1 MPPAPRGCTR
11 RQWLPLRLPRLGAS
25 PRRARC
31 ASSAWRESSGRGL
44 STRAC
49 SARQQRLA
57 PRGRT
62 PSQPRSR
69 AARPSPRKLA
79 AAVRRPPLQGPL
91 QRRWRLPT
99 LPPALRLPPSAPS
112 PLHCSRLRA
121 GRGRSEHLRPQR
133 RRLAPPLMP
142 WRSPLLRRLL
152 RQRWWPQVGGATKG
166 SSTGSRTFPLSP
178 LPPAPSTSCRS
189 GPGSLLPV
197 HLPQL
202 YEASVSLGNRIRS
215 TRRTTEY
222 TCKFVSMTNTA
233 PVLCGATS
241 THPE

>member
-1 MPPAPRGCTR
+1 MPPEPRGCTR
-11 RQWLPLRLPRLGAS
+11 RQWLPLRLQRLGAS

-44 STRAC
+44 STHAC

-79 AAVRRPPLQGPL
+79 AAVRRPPLPGPL
-91 QRRWRLPT
+91 QRWRRWRLPT
-99 LPPALRLPPSAPS
+99 LPPAAFRLPPSAPS
-112 PLHCSRLRA
+112 PLHSSRLRA
-121 GRGRSEHLRPQR
+121 RRGRSEYLRLQR

-142 WRSPLLRRLL
+142 RRSPLLRRRLRQ
-152 RQRWWPQVGGATKG
+152 RQRWWPRVGGATKG

-189 GPGSLLPV
+189 LSGPGSLLPV

-202 YEASVSLGNRIRS
+202 YEAMATG
-215 TRRTTEY
+215 Y
-222 TCKFVSMTNTA
+222 GQ
-233 PVLCGATS
+233 PVDLLIIPVNS
-241 THPE
+241 SP